1 MDSMI
6 QAKAWEELT
15 KDELFEI
22 VCLRS
27 EVFFVEQRA
36 DTPDFDAF
44 DRDPRTRHWWVPD
57 VGGCAA
63 YLRTVELD
71 EPELGA
77 SQSFGRVAVRADRR
91 GEGLARRLIA
101 AALGRL
107 GKKPL
112 VIHAQSYVVPLY
124 QDFGFTTVG
133 EEYLESGIPHLRMLR
148 PGEIRVSAVVLTDA
162 TGQVLLVRKRGT
174 EAFLNPGGKPEPG
187 ETPEQC
193 ASRELREELGLDLG
207 PGRLIPLGQYRAPA
221 ANEAHTVVVA
231 DVFKAPEP
239 LAHLPRPRAE
249 IAEAVF
255 VDPARPQPSWAPLF
269 TEQILPRLS

>member
-6 QAKAWEELT
+6 QVKAWEELT

-71 EPELGA
+71 EPELGV

-107 GKKPL
+107 GKKPF

-133 EEYLESGIPHLRMLR
+133 EEYLEAGIPHLRMLR

-162 TGQVLLVRKRGT
+162 NGPGAAGPQAWHGGIPESGRK
-174 EAFLNPGGKPEPG
+174 AEPG
-187 ETPEQC
+187 ETRSSAHPESYERNW
-193 ASRELREELGLDLG
+193 AWTSV
-207 PGRLIPLGQYRAPA
+207 RAG
-221 ANEAHTVVVA
+221 
-231 DVFKAPEP
+231 
-239 LAHLPRPRAE
+239 
-249 IAEAVF
+249 
-255 VDPARPQPSWAPLF
+255 
-269 TEQILPRLS
+269 